1 MDYAQSEAT
10 GMPKRLLA
18 TLVCLSLLAVL
29 GLIQGWLPMFN
40 ILLLLLVLGCLGK
53 QKAGLMMLRLLGMT
67 GLTLFITGPVIMLQL
82 PDNPTGINPAI
93 DAVMALPDSAVYAL
107 AAAGTLFSG
116 LTLWVAFSD
125 RVSRFFSS
133 PMRFNI
139 LG

>member
-1 MDYAQSEAT
+1 MDYAHSEAT
-10 GMPKRLLA
+10 GMPRRLIA

>member
-1 MDYAQSEAT
+1 MDYAHSEVT
-10 GMPKRLLA
+10 GMPKRLIA
-18 TLVCLSLLAVL
+18 TLVCLSLLAIL